1 LKYILDVPYGD
12 GTIHLTMDDR
22 MYLVE
27 PHILVNQTVMYKFG
41 FQVGEV
47 LLVIIKHT

>member
-1 LKYILDVPYGD
+1 MGN

-27 PHILVNQTVMYKFG
+27 PHTLLNETTMYKFG
-41 FQVGEV
+41 FRVGEV
-47 LLVIIKHT
+47 LLVMRKHP